1 MASTVDAPSAAPA
14 SEQQFIRGIGPIQ
27 AISLVVGTMIG
38 SGIFIVSSG
47 ISREVSAWGPGGLM
61 LVWILTGLMTM
72 AGALAYAELAAMMPK
87 AGGQYVFLRE
97 GLAPSVGFL
106 FGWTLFAVIQ
116 TGTIAAVAVAMAK
129 YLAVF
134 VPSLSDAIFLPLGSI
149 RLPGSAEAIP
159 LGVSVQRVV
168 AIASIVLL
176 TWINARGVS
185 VGARLQTFLTVIKAI
200 ALAALVLLGIAIFR
214 RADVAAANFGANF
227 WGTGAWGLA
236 MLPIIG
242 AAMVG
247 SLFSADSWNNVTFAA
262 AEVREPSRNL
272 PRALAIGTGLV
283 TLLYILANVSYLSVL
298 PFAGDPNGADALARG
313 IQHATQDRV
322 ASAAVDV
329 MLGGVGA
336 AVMAG
341 LIVISTFGCNAGLV
355 LAGPR
360 VYFAMAQDRL
370 FFRRAGELH
379 PRLRTPIFG
388 LIVQAV
394 WASVL
399 CLSGTYNQ
407 LLDYVIFAS
416 VLFYFLTT
424 LALFRLRR
432 VRPDLPRPVKAFGYP
447 VVPALYLI
455 AAGALMIVLLIKK
468 PLFTWPGLLI
478 VALGIPVYLIWR
490 RSAANDTT
498 AA

>member
-1 MASTVDAPSAAPA
+1 MAPTLEAPQAAPA
-14 SEQQFIRGIGPIQ
+14 GEQSFIRGIGPLQ

-38 SGIFIVSSG
+38 SGIFIVSSD
-47 ISREVSAWGPGGLM
+47 ISRQVNAWGPGGLM
-61 LVWILTGLMTM
+61 LVWLLTGAMTL

-97 GLAPSVGFL
+97 GLSPAVGFL
-106 FGWTLFAVIQ
+106 FGWTLFTDIQ
-116 TGTIAAVAVAMAK
+116 TGTIAAVAVAMSK

-134 VPSLSDAIFLPLGSI
+134 FPSLSDTIFLSLGSI

-159 LGVSVQRVV
+159 LGVSIQRLV
-168 AIASIVLL
+168 AIGSIVFLS
-176 TWINARGVS
+176 WINARGVS
-185 VGARLQTFLTVIKAI
+185 LGARLQTTLTVIKAL
-200 ALAALVLLGIAIFR
+200 ALALLVLLGILIFR
-214 RADVAAANFGANF
+214 RADVAAANFSGTTF
-227 WGTGAWGLA
+227 WGTGNWGLM
-236 MLPIIG
+236 MLPAIG

-247 SLFSADSWNNVTFAA
+247 SLFSSDSWNNVTFAA
-262 AEVREPSRNL
+262 AEVREPARNL
-272 PRALAIGTGLV
+272 PRALAFGTGLV

-298 PFAGDPNGADALARG
+298 PFAGDANGASAVARG

-322 ASAAVDV
+322 ASAAVEA
-329 MLGGVGA
+329 MLGAAGA
-336 AVMAG
+336 AGMAA

-360 VYFAMAQDRL
+360 VYYAMAEDRL

-379 PRLRTPIFG
+379 PRHRTPIFG
-388 LIVQAV
+388 LAVQAV
-394 WASVL
+394 WASAL

-432 VRPDLPRPVKAFGYP
+432 IRPDLPRPVKAFGYP
-447 VVPALYLI
+447 VVPALYMV
-455 AAGALMIVLLIKK
+455 AAAALMVVLLVKK
-468 PLFTWPGLLI
+468 PLFTWPGLVI
-478 VALGIPVYLIWR
+478 VALGIPVYLVWR
-490 RSAANDTT
+490 RSALISR
-498 AA
+498 

>member
-1 MASTVDAPSAAPA
+1 MATTIEAPPAAPA
-14 SEQQFIRGIGPIQ
+14 GEQDFIRGIGPLQ

-38 SGIFIVSSG
+38 SGIFIVSSD
-47 ISREVSAWGPGGLM
+47 ISRQVNAWGPGGLM
-61 LVWILTGLMTM
+61 LVWLLTGAMTL
-72 AGALAYAELAAMMPK
+72 AGALAYAELAAMMPR

-97 GLAPSVGFL
+97 GLSPAVGFL
-106 FGWTLFAVIQ
+106 FGWTLFTVIQ

-134 VPSLSDAIFLPLGSI
+134 FPSLSDSIFLSLGSI

-159 LGVSVQRVV
+159 LGVSVQRLV
-168 AIASIVLL
+168 AIASIVFL
-176 TWINARGVS
+176 TGINALGVAI
-185 VGARLQTFLTVIKAI
+185 GARLQTFLTVIKAL
-200 ALAALVLLGIAIFR
+200 ALALLVLLGIAIFR
-214 RADVAAANFGANF
+214 RADVVAANFNSTAF
-227 WGTGAWGLA
+227 WGTGSWGLL
-236 MLPIIG
+236 MLPAIG

-262 AEVREPSRNL
+262 AEVRNPTRNL

-298 PFAGDPNGADALARG
+298 PFAGDANGASALARG

-329 MLGGVGA
+329 MLGTAGA

-360 VYFAMAQDRL
+360 VYYAMAEDRL

-379 PRLRTPIFG
+379 PRHRTPVFG
-388 LIVQAV
+388 LAVQAV

-432 VRPDLPRPVKAFGYP
+432 KRPDLPRPVKAFGYP
-447 VVPALYLI
+447 IVPALYLV
-455 AAGALMIVLLIKK
+455 AAGALMVVLLIKK
-468 PLFTWPGLLI
+468 PLFTWPGLII

-490 RSAANDTT
+490 RSALISR
-498 AA
+498 

>member
-1 MASTVDAPSAAPA
+1 MATTVEAPPPAPA
-14 SEQQFIRGIGPIQ
+14 TEQQFIRGIGPLQ

-47 ISREVSAWGPGGLM
+47 ISREVAAWGPGGLM
-61 LVWILTGLMTM
+61 LVWLLTGAMTL

-97 GLAPSVGFL
+97 GLSPAVGFL
-106 FGWTLFAVIQ
+106 FGWTLFTVIQ

-134 VPSLSDAIFLPLGSI
+134 FPTVSDTIFLSLGSI
-149 RLPGSAEAIP
+149 RLPGSAAAIP
-159 LGVSVQRVV
+159 LGVSAQRLI
-168 AIASIVLL
+168 AITSIVFL

-185 VGARLQTFLTVIKAI
+185 LGARLQTFLTVIKAL
-200 ALAALVLLGIAIFR
+200 ALALLVLLGIAIFR
-214 RADVAAANFGANF
+214 RPAVVAANFNAQVF
-227 WGTGAWGLA
+227 WGTGSWGLA

-247 SLFSADSWNNVTFAA
+247 SLFSSDAWNNVTFAA
-262 AEVREPSRNL
+262 AEVREPAKNL
-272 PRALAIGTGLV
+272 PRALALGTGLV

-298 PFAGDPNGADALARG
+298 PFGGDPNGATALARG

-329 MLGGVGA
+329 MLGNAGA
-336 AVMAG
+336 AVMAA

-360 VYFAMAQDRL
+360 VYFAMAEDRL

-379 PRLRTPIFG
+379 PRHRTPIFG
-388 LIVQAV
+388 LAVQAF

-447 VVPALYLI
+447 VVPALYLV
-455 AAGALMIVLLIKK
+455 AAAALMVVLLIEK
-468 PLFTWPGLLI
+468 PLFTWPGLII
-478 VALGIPVYLIWR
+478 VALGIPVYLVWR
-490 RSAANDTT
+490 RSALISR
-498 AA
+498 

>member
-1 MASTVDAPSAAPA
+1 MATTIEAPPAAPA
-14 SEQQFIRGIGPIQ
+14 GEQDFIRGIGPLQ

-38 SGIFIVSSG
+38 SGIFIVSSD
-47 ISREVSAWGPGGLM
+47 ISRQVNAWGPGGLM
-61 LVWILTGLMTM
+61 LVWLLTGAMTL
-72 AGALAYAELAAMMPK
+72 AGALAYAELAAMMPR

-97 GLAPSVGFL
+97 GLSPAVGFL
-106 FGWTLFAVIQ
+106 FGWTLFTVIQ

-134 VPSLSDAIFLPLGSI
+134 FPSLSDTIFLSLGSI

-159 LGVSVQRVV
+159 LGVSVQRLV
-168 AIASIVLL
+168 AIASIAFL
-176 TWINARGVS
+176 TGINALGVAI
-185 VGARLQTFLTVIKAI
+185 GARLQTFLTVIKAL
-200 ALAALVLLGIAIFR
+200 ALALLVLLGIAIFR
-214 RADVAAANFGANF
+214 RADVVAANFNSTTF
-227 WGTGAWGLA
+227 WGTGNWGLL
-236 MLPIIG
+236 MLPAIG

-262 AEVREPSRNL
+262 AEVRNPTRNL

-298 PFAGDPNGADALARG
+298 PFAGDANGASALARG

-329 MLGGVGA
+329 MLGSAGA

-360 VYFAMAQDRL
+360 VYYAMAEDRL

-379 PRLRTPIFG
+379 PRHRTPVFG
-388 LIVQAV
+388 LAVQAV

-432 VRPDLPRPVKAFGYP
+432 KRPDLPRPVKAFGYP
-447 VVPALYLI
+447 AVPALYLV
-455 AAGALMIVLLIKK
+455 AAGALMVILLIKK
-468 PLFTWPGLLI
+468 PLFTWPGLII

-490 RSAANDTT
+490 RSALISR
-498 AA
+498 